1 MTTSRHFIAGTI
13 SSFAVA
19 SLLVSLPP
27 QAVASAPAPKEIVQ
41 TTAQT
46 AFDILNNSEL
56 GSKEKIEKLEQL
68 FLSTVDYPTITRLVL
83 GRNWRMLTEAQ
94 LEAFSDAFKRHL
106 STTYGRNLD
115 NYTKLE
121 IEVVGEREEPRG
133 DRTIKT
139 KINRPNAEGVLVDY
153 RMRNRD
159 NDWKIIDVI
168 IEGVSMVSNFRSQ
181 FQEVISNGGPDRL
194 IELLK
199 EKNDASVE
207 TSES

>member
-1 MTTSRHFIAGTI
+1 MR
-13 SSFAVA
+13 VA
-19 SLLVSLPP
+19 AAAAIVTVSLLAAWPVRS
-27 QAVASAPAPKEIVQ
+27 VASATAPKEIVE
-41 TTAQT
+41 TTART
-46 AFDILNNSEL
+46 ALDILNNGEMPSTD
-56 GSKEKIEKLEQL
+56 KIAKLEAL
-68 FLSTVDYPTITRLVL
+68 FLSTVDYPTVTRLVL
-83 GRNWRMLTEAQ
+83 GRNWRTLSEAQ
-94 LEAFSDAFKRHL
+94 FDAFSNEFKRHL

-139 KINRPNAEGVLVDY
+139 KINRPNAEAILVDY
-153 RMRNRD
+153 RMREREAE
-159 NDWKIIDVI
+159 WKIIDVI

-199 EKNDASVE
+199 EKNEASIE
-207 TSES
+207 TSQS

>member
-1 MTTSRHFIAGTI
+1 MMKTSRKSFSIAPIVTAL
-13 SSFAVA
+13 SVL
-19 SLLVSLPP
+19 LLVPSLGG
-27 QAVASAPAPKEIVQ
+27 SAPTPPKEIVE
-41 TTAQT
+41 TTART
-46 AFDILNNSEL
+46 ALDILNN
-56 GSKEKIEKLEQL
+56 GDMPSKEKIDKLEKL

-83 GRNWRMLTEAQ
+83 GRNWRNLSEAQ
-94 LEAFSDAFKRHL
+94 LDEFSEEFKRHL

-133 DRTIKT
+133 DRTVKTHIK
-139 KINRPNAEGVLVDY
+139 RPNAEAVLVDY
-153 RMRNRD
+153 RMRNRED
-159 NDWKIIDVI
+159 AWKIIDVI

-181 FQEVISNGGPDRL
+181 FQEVISNGGADRL
-194 IELLK
+194 IELLR